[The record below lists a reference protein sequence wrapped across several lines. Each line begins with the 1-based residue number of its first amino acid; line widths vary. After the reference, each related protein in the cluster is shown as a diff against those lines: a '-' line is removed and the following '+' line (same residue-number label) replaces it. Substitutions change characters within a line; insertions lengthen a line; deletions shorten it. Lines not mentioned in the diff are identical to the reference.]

1 MSTIRNVEQN
11 ILIGEYT
18 LGLLN
23 LQEAA
28 QAQDLMGKNHHAV
41 VTALKWEDGFLALVD
56 QLPPINPP
64 EQLLER
70 IQAALGQEVT
80 RATPPSIW
88 PRTFARIIKATWGNI
103 AFLRVSSLILALAT
117 LAYATTTTPRMT
129 IVDVPPTQIA
139 VLQAPGL
146 TSTPGW
152 VLTID
157 AQHNMVLKPRVHID
171 VPAEASVQ
179 LWTRNSDTTPPRSLG
194 VIDPN
199 QPVVIPA
206 ATIGAIS
213 PDQLFEMTLEAQG
226 GSAKGSPSG
235 PILFLGRT
243 IVISP

>member
-1 MSTIRNVEQN
+1 MSTLRDIEQN

-23 LQEAA
+23 LQETA
-28 QAQDLMGKNHHAV
+28 QAQALMGKDHQAV
-41 VTALKWEDGFLALVD
+41 ITALKWEDGFLGLVD
-56 QLPPINPP
+56 QLPPISPP
-64 EQLLER
+64 DQLLAR
-70 IQAALGQEVT
+70 IQSALGQEVT
-80 RATPPSIW
+80 PANPPSIW
-88 PRTFARIIKATWGNI
+88 PRAATSIVKGTWSNITFW
-103 AFLRVSSLILALAT
+103 RVASLILALAT
-117 LAYATTTTPRMT
+117 LAYATTATPRMT
-129 IVDVPPTQIA
+129 IVEVPPTQIA

-152 VLTID
+152 ILTID
-157 AQHNMVLKPRVHID
+157 AQHNLVLKPRVHID
-171 VPAEASVQ
+171 VSPDSSVQ
-179 LWTRNSDTTPPRSLG
+179 LWTRNSDTAPPRSLG

-243 IVISP
+243 VVISP